1 MKHVKH
7 TKSPLQ
13 VITLIPRFLVA
24 VAMMFWSGVVNQ
36 TRYWVGKVMISSLVV
51 KVTIILRVAQ
61 AAICSMVVKGA
72 ISIISTRPTVILT
85 TLLLTA
91 TVKDSSLLMENLC

>member
-24 VAMMFWSGVVNQ
+24 VAMMFWSGAVNQ
-36 TRYWVGKVMISSLVV
+36 TRYWAEKVMISSLVV
-51 KVTIILRVAQ
+51 KVTIILRVVQ
-61 AAICSMVVKGA
+61 AAICLMVAKDA
-72 ISIISTRPTVILT
+72 ISIISIRPMVI
-85 TLLLTA
+85 
-91 TVKDSSLLMENLC
+91 